1 MLRKNS
7 ILFFSISLLFFLQ
20 VFVSAAYGQA
30 KKTIDVKLYFSN
42 PKLPAYE
49 TDCAA
54 GTFVTRAISPTK
66 KTADAALKLLF
77 AGPTDDEKAK
87 GMEGLSSLGD
97 FYIGVTIKNR
107 KAIVNFRTGAE
118 KYLYVSGPLCMQESV
133 LTPIEKT
140 LKQFSSVKGVDYAID
155 GKIIEE
161 WDA

>member
-1 MLRKNS
+1 MRKYLS
-7 ILFFSISLLFFLQ
+7 LKFLILSLLLLLSFAF
-20 VFVSAAYGQA
+20 AAQAQA
-30 KKTIDVKLYFSN
+30 KKTVEIKLYFSN

-49 TDCAA
+49 TDCGA
-54 GTFVTRAISPTK
+54 GTFVTRAVSPTK
-66 KTADAALKLLF
+66 QTANAALKLLF
-77 AGPTDDEKAK
+77 AGPTDEEKVK

-97 FYIGVTIKNR
+97 YYIGVTIKNR

-118 KYLYVSGPLCMQESV
+118 KYLHVSGPLCMQEAV